1 MSVAATLPTPR
12 QVKLTASDGH
22 RLSAWSA
29 EPVGEPKGG
38 IVVLHAVYGATGHM
52 GDVCARW
59 AAAGYRAIAP
69 ALFDRLGRGIVH
81 PYDRPNDG
89 VASYAALTETQVYT
103 DILAA
108 TAAAGPAGRVAI
120 SGFCTGGSWA
130 WRASARFIFPA
141 QVNFYGSHIPALV
154 DLVPQCPTIL
164 HYGAEDPLAPRPA
177 IETIRA
183 RHPAV
188 ELHVYPGAHHA
199 FENVEQATYDAKA
212 ADLAWQRSI
221 AFMDR
226 HLASRP

>member
-1 MSVAATLPTPR
+1 VSVAAPVPEPE
-12 QVKLTASDGH
+12 KIELTAADGH

-29 EPVGEPKGG
+29 QPVGQPKGG
-38 IVVLHAVYGATGHM
+38 IVVLHAVYGATRHM

-69 ALFDRLGRGIVH
+69 ALFDRLGRDIVH

-89 VASYAALTETQVYT
+89 IRSYDSLTETQIHA
-103 DILAA
+103 DIQAA
-108 TAAAGPAGRVAI
+108 AAAAGTSGRVAI

-130 WRASARFIFPA
+130 WRASAKFRFPA
-141 QVNFYGSHIPALV
+141 QVNFYGSHIPALIEV
-154 DLVPQCPTIL
+154 VPQCPTIL
-164 HYGAEDPLAPRPA
+164 HYGEKDLLAPAPA
-177 IETIRA
+177 IDNIRA

-188 ELHVYPGAHHA
+188 ELYVYPGAAHA
-199 FENVEQATYDAKA
+199 FENVEQANYDAAA

-226 HLASRP
+226 HVGNTP